1 MPEPVLGTMKTK
13 FILTINGKENE
24 LTSDCIANWDE
35 VMCTYKR
42 TDYSGVV
49 RSISSKFQFAKDAY
63 DMLLAAYLEDAV
75 RTSASV
81 TIYVMNDDWSWTKL
95 FEAALNFS
103 TVTWDNYTFNINC
116 IDDSLASLIKSRKG
130 TKYEFEIG
138 KEIEVGGVLNYD
150 RITMQ
155 NSCAHYL
162 MGEKNASDGAVLIR
176 NAGSLTR
183 LPTYSLNAETFENSP
198 ILYENQTTDNGSA
211 FITAI
216 RQVSNAK
223 MRLEIWANDS
233 GYGMCYAKNVEI
245 HLMRFSGDDQGMTD
259 LGVIF
264 SYAAQEIKLSPGSG
278 TWGLVDRT
286 CVGTFKSLEE
296 LKRAYPNPPQD
307 VWAKIA
313 KSTEMKDVESVYFTP
328 ISNKKELV
336 QWELGRLCK
345 ISTRRKGPI
354 VRVSCETKKYI
365 MEFDFDYLGSGQKF
379 AICYTANIVNWDNQ
393 TTSTPYFPLYS
404 KITTH
409 WDSKANAIDIQAVQP
424 ITLIS
429 KLFERICDGNYNI
442 ILYFSNYDPRLAK
455 TYLLAAESVRAIY
468 GAKIYTTFNDFCDWM
483 ETVFG
488 YVYTLGEPIPAQY
501 NGMKVIS
508 GIYDDWA
515 FDAGDVHG
523 RVVDG
528 YCPHEHYIEE
538 PFFIRSHN
546 CFCVWDNHET
556 ANMYT
561 QWKDSHKYNDE
572 NGKGRKD
579 LIFDDGSKYYV
590 IGANDDLVEF
600 VGDAKAASRI
610 TQPINFVH
618 RSELFQNQDQGV
630 FFYDAKGPQNKVN
643 NSILYSTVEVGYEK
657 QDYETECG
665 RDEWNFMNYYNTGVD
680 VVEKKL
686 SLQSKYRAD
695 CYGLEFLSQERA
707 KDTTDNKSDNT
718 VFFVYTKLETKEE
731 EQKSGE
737 AGSRGD
743 DEEVAIQETTTLVI
757 DRSAKIQG
765 ALTDTV
771 FNGEF
776 SPYYCVKANEGY
788 ISAVA
793 PNVVL
798 QFASSDGNSDIV
810 IDGVKTT
817 ANIPLTQR
825 LFSESEFEFVATD
838 LEQSIDFSKLI
849 KVVSNGLIYS
859 GFLKQTEFCY
869 PKPQE
874 VKYTLIVKDIKP
886 I

>member
-1 MPEPVLGTMKTK
+1 MKTK

-35 VMCTYKR
+35 VMCTYRR
-42 TDYSGVV
+42 TDFSGVV

-63 DMLLAAYLEDAV
+63 DMLLSAYLQDAV

-81 TIYVMNDDWSWTKL
+81 AIYVLNDDWSWSKV
-95 FEAALNFS
+95 FESALNFS

-116 IDDSLASLIKSRKG
+116 IDDSLASLIKSRKS

-138 KEIEVGGVLNYD
+138 KEIEVGGILNFD

-155 NSCAHYL
+155 NSCAHEI
-162 MGEKNASDGAVLIR
+162 MGEENADNGAVLLKA
-176 NAGSLTR
+176 AGSSTR
-183 LPTYSLNAETFENSP
+183 LPVYSLSSETFENSP
-198 ILYENQTTDNGSA
+198 ILYEDQTTDKGSA

-216 RQVSNAK
+216 RAATNAQLRIEIWSNATGNFWGTA
-223 MRLEIWANDS
+223 ES
-233 GYGMCYAKNVEI
+233 VEI
-245 HLMRFSGDDQGMTD
+245 HLMKFAGDDQSMTD
-259 LGVIF
+259 MGTMYKYTGVK
-264 SYAAQEIKLSPGSG
+264 IKDTAFGSM
-278 TWGLVDRT
+278 WGMAERT
-286 CVGTFKSLEE
+286 CVGTYKSLEA
-296 LKRAYPNPPQD
+296 LKRAHPNPSQN
-307 VWAKIA
+307 VWAIINPGTTIA
-313 KSTEMKDVESVYFTP
+313 EAESVYFTP
-328 ISNKKELV
+328 VSNKSALV
-336 QWELGRLCK
+336 QWEKGDIIKNRSGGRGGK
-345 ISTRRKGPI
+345 ITS
-354 VRVSCETKKYI
+354 VSCHNVKYI
-365 MEFDFDYLGSGQKF
+365 MEFDYSTLTAGNKF
-379 AICYTANIVNWDNQ
+379 ALFYTCKLHGRSQSVGAFTW
-393 TTSTPYFPLYS
+393 YFPLYS
-404 KITTH
+404 KITTQ
-409 WDSKANAIDIQAVQP
+409 WESKANPIAIQAVKP
-424 ITLIS
+424 VALASSLI
-429 KLFERICDGNYNI
+429 ERITDSKYNV
-442 ILYFSNYDPRLAK
+442 LPYFSDYDPRLDK
-455 TYLLAAESVRAIY
+455 TYLLAAESVRNIP

-483 ETVFG
+483 EAVFG

-501 NGMKVIS
+501 SGMLPIS
-508 GIYDDWA
+508 GIDDDWA
-515 FDAGDVHG
+515 FDVGDIHG

-546 CFCVWDNHET
+546 CFCVWDNHT
-556 ANMYT
+556 TGNMYT
-561 QWKDSHKYNDE
+561 QWKDSYKYNDE

-579 LIFDDGSKYYV
+579 LIFDDGRKYYV
-590 IGANDDLVEF
+590 MGENIDLVEF
-600 VGDAKAASRI
+600 AGDAKAASRI
-610 TQPINFVH
+610 TQSINFVH
-618 RSELFQNQDQGV
+618 RSELFQNEEQGIV
-630 FFYDAKGPQNKVN
+630 FYDAKEPNNKVN
-643 NSILYSTVEVGYEK
+643 NSILYSVVEVGYEK

-680 VVEKKL
+680 VIEKKL
-686 SLQSKYRAD
+686 TLQSKYRAD

-707 KDTTDNKSDNT
+707 KDSTDNKSDNT

-731 EQKSGE
+731 EQDSGE

-743 DEEVAIQETTTLVI
+743 DEEIAIQETTTLVI

-798 QFASSDGNSDIV
+798 QFASSDGNSDII
-810 IDGVKTT
+810 IDGIKTT

-838 LEQSIDFSKLI
+838 LERSIDFSKLI

-859 GFLKQTEFCY
+859 GFLKETEFCY

>member
-1 MPEPVLGTMKTK
+1 MKTK

-35 VMCTYKR
+35 VMCTYRR
-42 TDYSGVV
+42 TDFSGVV

-63 DMLLAAYLEDAV
+63 EMLLSAYLQDAV

-81 TIYVMNDDWSWTKL
+81 AIFVLNDDWSWSKV
-95 FEAALNFS
+95 FESALNFS
-103 TVTWDNYTFNINC
+103 TVIWDNYTFNINC
-116 IDDSLASLIKSRKG
+116 IDDSLASLIKSRKS

-138 KEIEVGGVLNYD
+138 KEIEVGGILNFD

-155 NSCAHYL
+155 NSCAHEI
-162 MGEKNASDGAVLIR
+162 MGENDTFHKDGAIIIKHNPNL
-176 NAGSLTR
+176 SR
-183 LPTYSLNAETFENSP
+183 LQAYQIGDANTYENSP
-198 ILYENQTTDNGSA
+198 ILSKDQDANAGGC
-211 FITAI
+211 FIEV
-216 RQVSNAK
+216 VSSVSELHLRVEIWNKYAHGWGADSPK
-223 MRLEIWANDS
+223 LLEIYLYKYN
-233 GYGMCYAKNVEI
+233 
-245 HLMRFSGDDQGMTD
+245 GDEPDFNNASQNMGLVYSVSSTY
-259 LGVIF
+259 VQPSSHF
-264 SYAAQEIKLSPGSG
+264 AG
-278 TWGLVDRT
+278 TWVLDKGLY
-286 CVGTFKSLEE
+286 VGTYKTVED
-296 LKRAYPNPPQD
+296 LKRAHPNPPQGA
-307 VWAKIA
+307 WAIIGTGVKVGEA
-313 KSTEMKDVESVYFTP
+313 ESVYITP
-328 ISNKKELV
+328 KSNKSSLV
-336 QWELGRLCK
+336 KWELGAATWIGGRGNLQ
-345 ISTRRKGPI
+345 ISTDEHKSI
-354 VRVSCETKKYI
+354 Y
-365 MEFDFDYLGSGQKF
+365 DFELSNVASGTKF
-379 AICYTANIVNWDNQ
+379 ALFFKCDYPVRGMREGQ
-393 TTSTPYFPLYS
+393 FPIFS
-404 KITTH
+404 KITSE
-409 WDSKANAIDIQAVQP
+409 WKSRAKPIQIDSIAPKKLLSAIC
-424 ITLIS
+424 
-429 KLFERICDGNYNI
+429 ERIGNDQYNI
-442 ILYFSNYDPRLAK
+442 IPNFSSLDPRLAN
-455 TYLLAAESVRAIY
+455 TYILAAESVRNIP

-483 ETVFG
+483 EAVFG

-501 NGMKVIS
+501 NGMMPIS
-508 GIYDDWA
+508 GIDDDWA
-515 FDAGDVHG
+515 FDVGDTHG

-561 QWKDSHKYNDE
+561 QWKDSYKYNDE
-572 NGKGRKD
+572 NGIGRKD
-579 LIFDDGSKYYV
+579 LIFDDGRRYYV
-590 IGANDDLVEF
+590 MGENDDLVEF
-600 VGDAKAASRI
+600 VGDAKPASRI
-610 TQPINFVH
+610 TQSINFVH
-618 RSELFQNQDQGV
+618 RSELFQNEEQGV
-630 FFYDAKGPQNKVN
+630 VFYDAKEPNNKVN
-643 NSILYSTVEVGYEK
+643 NSILYSVVEVGYEK

-680 VVEKKL
+680 VIEKKL
-686 SLQSKYRAD
+686 TLQSKYRAD

-707 KDTTDNKSDNT
+707 KDSTDNKSDNT

-731 EQKSGE
+731 EQESGE

-798 QFASSDGNSDIV
+798 QFASSDGNSDII
-810 IDGVKTT
+810 IDGIKTT

-825 LFSESEFEFVATD
+825 LFSESEFKFVATD
-838 LEQSIDFSKLI
+838 LERSIDFSKLI

-859 GFLKQTEFCY
+859 GFLKETEFCY

-886 I
+886 IC

>member
-1 MPEPVLGTMKTK
+1 MKTK

-42 TDYSGVV
+42 TDFSGVV
-49 RSISSKFQFAKDAY
+49 RSISSKFQFANEAY
-63 DMLLAAYLEDAV
+63 EMLLTAYLQDAV

-95 FEAALNFS
+95 FESALNFS
-103 TVTWDNYTFNINC
+103 TANWDNYTFNINC
-116 IDDSLASLIKSRKG
+116 IDESLASLIKSRKS

-138 KEIEVGGVLNYD
+138 KDIEVGGILNYD

-155 NSCAHYL
+155 NSCAHEI
-162 MGEKNASDGAVLIR
+162 MGEENASNGAVLIK
-176 NAGSLTR
+176 NAGSLIR
-183 LPTYSLNAETFENSP
+183 LPVYSLRSETFENSP
-198 ILYENQTTDNGSA
+198 ILYEDQTTDKGSA
-211 FITAI
+211 FITTI
-216 RQVSNAK
+216 RSVSNMK
-223 MRLEIWANDS
+223 MRLEIWSNDT
-233 GYGMCYAKNVEI
+233 GYKLTSAELVEI
-245 HLMRFSGDDQGMTD
+245 HLMRFNDNDANITDCGVVYKYEGQVIDDNWAHK
-259 LGVIF
+259 I
-264 SYAAQEIKLSPGSG
+264 
-278 TWGLVDRT
+278 WGFRHRT
-286 CVGTFKSLEE
+286 CVGIFTSYEE
-296 LKRAYPNPPQD
+296 LKRAYPNPNPNIY
-307 VWAKIA
+307 AIISPSGKI
-313 KSTEMKDVESVYFTP
+313 TEPESVYFTP
-328 ISNKKELV
+328 VSNKPELI
-336 QWELGRLCK
+336 QWEKGLMSPYRAHRGSP
-345 ISTRRKGPI
+345 ISAVYCYT
-354 VRVSCETKKYI
+354 VKYI
-365 MEFDFDYLGSGQKF
+365 MEFDYPSMANGQKYALF
-379 AICYTANIVNWDNQ
+379 YTAKLHVNSKMDTFN
-393 TTSTPYFPLYS
+393 TPYFPLYS

-409 WDSKANAIDIQAVQP
+409 WDSRASAIEIQAIKP
-424 ITLIS
+424 ITLVS
-429 KLFERICDGNYNI
+429 KLLEMITDNAYNI
-442 ILYFSNYDPRLAK
+442 NLNFSIFDPRLAN
-455 TYLLAAESVRAIY
+455 TFILAAESVRNLP

-501 NGMKVIS
+501 NGMRVIS
-508 GIYDDWA
+508 GIEDDWA
-515 FDAGDVHG
+515 FDVGDVHG
-523 RVVDG
+523 QVVEG
-528 YCPHEHYIEE
+528 YCPHEHYIDE

-556 ANMYT
+556 GNMYT
-561 QWKDSHKYNDE
+561 QWKDSYKYNDE

-579 LIFDDGSKYYV
+579 LLYDDGRKYYV
-590 IGANDDLVEF
+590 MGSNDDLVEF

-618 RSELFQNQDQGV
+618 RSELFQNQDQGLI
-630 FFYDAKGPQNKVN
+630 FYDATEPQSKVN
-643 NSILYSTVEVGYEK
+643 NSILYSVVEVGYEK

-665 RDEWNFMNYYNTGVD
+665 RDEWNFMNYYNTGID
-680 VVEKKL
+680 VIEKKL
-686 SLQSKYRAD
+686 TLQSKYRAD

-707 KDTTDNKSDNT
+707 KDSTDNKSDNT

-731 EQKSGE
+731 EQESGE

-793 PNVVL
+793 PDVVL
-798 QFASSDGNSDIV
+798 QFASSDGNSDII

-825 LFSESEFEFVATD
+825 LFSESEFEFVATN

-849 KVVSNGLIYS
+849 KVVSNGLMYS

>member
-1 MPEPVLGTMKTK
+1 MKTK

-42 TDYSGVV
+42 TDFSGVV

-63 DMLLAAYLEDAV
+63 DMLLTAYLQDAV

-116 IDDSLASLIKSRKG
+116 IDDSLASLIKSRKS

-138 KEIEVGGVLNYD
+138 KEIEVGGILNYD

-155 NSCAHYL
+155 NSCAHEI
-162 MGEKNASDGAVLIR
+162 MGEGNASNGAVLLKR
-176 NAGSLTR
+176 ATSLTR
-183 LPTYSLNAETFENSP
+183 LPVYSLTSETFENSP
-198 ILYENQTTDNGSA
+198 ILYEDQTTDNGSA
-211 FITAI
+211 FISAI
-216 RQVSNAK
+216 RSLSNLK
-223 MRLEIWANDS
+223 MRIEIWANGS
-233 GYGMCYAKNVEI
+233 GVGLTYAKSI
-245 HLMRFSGDDQGMTD
+245 DIYLRRFTGDDQNLTD
-259 LGVIF
+259 VAKVF
-264 SYAAQEIKLSPGSG
+264 NYEAQKYSIGSHSG
-278 TWGLVDRT
+278 SWGIVGRT
-286 CVGTFKSLEE
+286 CVGVFSTVEE

-307 VWAKIA
+307 VWAIIGTGTDYKQ
-313 KSTEMKDVESVYFTP
+313 VEAVYITP
-328 ISNKKELV
+328 ITNNPALV
-336 QWELGRLCK
+336 QWELGSWGLAGSRSENVVACD
-345 ISTRRKGPI
+345 TR
-354 VRVSCETKKYI
+354 KYI
-365 MEFDFDYLGSGQKF
+365 MEFDFSNISTGQKF
-379 AICYTANIVNWDNQ
+379 ALFYTANIV
-393 TTSTPYFPLYS
+393 TTREQPTDEPSFPLFS
-404 KITTH
+404 KITTR
-409 WDSKANAIDIQAVQP
+409 WESRAKYIDIQAIKP
-424 ITLIS
+424 ISLVSSLI
-429 KLFERICDGNYNI
+429 ERITDGKYNV
-442 ILYFSNYDPRLAK
+442 LPRFSDFDARLGK
-455 TYLLAAESVRAIY
+455 TYILAAESVRNIP

-483 ETVFG
+483 EAVFG

-501 NGMKVIS
+501 NGMMPIGS
-508 GIYDDWA
+508 IEDDWS
-515 FDAGDVHG
+515 FDAGDIHG
-523 RVVDG
+523 TVVDG
-528 YCPHEHYIEE
+528 YCPDGYYGED

-556 ANMYT
+556 GNVYT
-561 QWKDSHKYNDE
+561 QWKDSYKYNDE

-579 LIFDDGSKYYV
+579 LIFDDGRKYYV
-590 IGANDDLVEF
+590 MGDNDDLVEF

-610 TQPINFVH
+610 TQPISFVH
-618 RSELFQNQDQGV
+618 RSELFQNQDQGLI
-630 FFYDAKGPQNKVN
+630 FYDAKEPLNKVN
-643 NSILYSTVEVGYEK
+643 NSILYSVVEVGYEK

-686 SLQSKYRAD
+686 TLQSKYRAD

-707 KDTTDNKSDNT
+707 KDSTDNKSDNT
-718 VFFVYTKLETKEE
+718 VFFVYTKLVKHEE
-731 EQKSGE
+731 EQDTGE

-743 DEEVAIQETTTLVI
+743 ESEVSIQETTTLEI
-757 DRSAKIQG
+757 DRSAIIQG

-793 PNVVL
+793 PDVVL
-798 QFASSDGNSDIV
+798 QFASSDGNSDII

-825 LFSESEFEFVATD
+825 LFSESEFQFVATD

-859 GFLKQTEFCY
+859 GFLKETEFCY

>member
-1 MPEPVLGTMKTK
+1 MKTK

-35 VMCTYKR
+35 VMCTYRR
-42 TDYSGVV
+42 TDFSGVV

-63 DMLLAAYLEDAV
+63 DMLLSAYLQDAV

-81 TIYVMNDDWSWTKL
+81 AIYVLNDDWSWSKV
-95 FEAALNFS
+95 FESALNFS

-116 IDDSLASLIKSRKG
+116 IDDSLASLIKSRKS

-138 KEIEVGGVLNYD
+138 KEIEAGGILNYD

-155 NSCAHYL
+155 NSCAHEI
-162 MGEKNASDGAVLIR
+162 MGESNASNGAVLIK
-176 NAGSLTR
+176 NAGSSTR
-183 LPTYSLNAETFENSP
+183 LPVYSLRSETFENSP
-198 ILYENQTTDNGSA
+198 ILYEDQTTDKGSA
-211 FITAI
+211 FITAV
-216 RQVSNAK
+216 RAVSNMK
-223 MRLEIWANDS
+223 MRVEIWANSPGS
-233 GYGMCYAKNVEI
+233 GRCYAESVNI
-245 HLMRFSGDDQGMTD
+245 HLMRFTGDDQGMTD
-259 LGVIF
+259 LGSVF
-264 SYAAQEIKLSPGSG
+264 SYAAQKFVLSSRSG
-278 TWGLVDRT
+278 TWGICDRT
-286 CVGTFKSLEE
+286 CVGTFKSFDDLR
-296 LKRAYPNPPQD
+296 RAYPNPPQD

-313 KSTEMKDVESVYFTP
+313 PTSSLDDVESVYFTP
-328 ISNKKELV
+328 VSNKKELV
-336 QWELGRLCK
+336 QWE
-345 ISTRRKGPI
+345 KGVMNKDSAYRGGSI
-354 VRVSCETKKYI
+354 VRVSCETKKYV
-365 MEFDFDYLGSGQKF
+365 MEFEFPSLGNGAKF
-379 AICYTANIVNWDNQ
+379 ALFYTAKIVNTNNMAMG
-393 TTSTPYFPLYS
+393 TPYFPLYS

-409 WDSKANAIDIQAVQP
+409 WESKANAIEINAIKPIKLVQR
-424 ITLIS
+424 LVEKMS
-429 KLFERICDGNYNI
+429 DSNYNI
-442 ILYFSNYDPRLAK
+442 IPHLSDYDPRLER
-455 TYLLAAESVRAIY
+455 TYILAAESVRNIPN
-468 GAKIYTTFNDFCDWM
+468 AKIYTTFNDFCDWM
-483 ETVFG
+483 EAVFG

-501 NGMKVIS
+501 NGMLPIS
-508 GIYDDWA
+508 GIDDDWA
-515 FDAGDVHG
+515 FDVGDIHG

-546 CFCVWDNHET
+546 CFCVWDNHT
-556 ANMYT
+556 TGNMYT
-561 QWKDSHKYNDE
+561 QWKDSYKYNDE

-579 LIFDDGSKYYV
+579 LIFDDGRKYYV
-590 IGANDDLVEF
+590 MGENIDLVEF

-610 TQPINFVH
+610 TQSINFVH
-618 RSELFQNQDQGV
+618 RSELFQNEEQGIV
-630 FFYDAKGPQNKVN
+630 FYDAKEPNNKVN
-643 NSILYSTVEVGYEK
+643 NSILYSVVEVGYEK

-680 VVEKKL
+680 VIEKKL
-686 SLQSKYRAD
+686 TLQSKYRAD

-707 KDTTDNKSDNT
+707 KDSTDNKSDNT
-718 VFFVYTKLETKEE
+718 VFFVYTKLEIKEE
-731 EQKSGE
+731 EQDTGE

-743 DEEVAIQETTTLVI
+743 GDEVAIKETKTLKI

-798 QFASSDGNSDIV
+798 QFASSDGNSDII
-810 IDGVKTT
+810 IDGIKTT

-838 LEQSIDFSKLI
+838 LERSIDFSKLI

-859 GFLKQTEFCY
+859 GFLKETEFCY